1 MSKVIIEELQDQID
15 PVVDTTL
22 LQCESLIQFA
32 ACIGYEVVVNE
43 QNNIV
48 RFKQPN
54 FRSVGEEYISVRR
67 MIKLHNSAAEDIFEF
82 IKTLPKEYS
91 FQDFLNGASGHAMIE
106 TLFAGSSKIV
116 RKVKGQYHRKQ
127 GFAIQSHKVE
137 FNSDKD
143 YAHYGHL
150 VEVKEAE

>member
-1 MSKVIIEELQDQID
+1 MSNVIIE
-15 PVVDTTL
+15 PVVDTKL
-22 LQCESLIQFA
+22 LQYESLITFA
-32 ACIGYEVVVNE
+32 ACIGYEAVVNE

-67 MIKLHNSAAEDIFEF
+67 MINLHNNAAEDIFEF

-91 FQDFLNGASGHAMIE
+91 FQDFLNGASGHAMVE
-106 TLFAGSSKIV
+106 TLFAGSGKIV
-116 RKVKGQYHRKQ
+116 RKVKGQYQRKQ
-127 GFAIQSHKVE
+127 GLVIQSHKVE

-150 VEVKEAE
+150 VEIKEAK

>member
-1 MSKVIIEELQDQID
+1 MSKVIIEKLEDQIE
-15 PVVDTTL
+15 PVADTRL
-22 LQCESLIQFA
+22 LQCESLINFA
-32 ACIGYEVVVNE
+32 ACIGYEVVANE

-91 FQDFLNGASGHAMIE
+91 FQDFLNGAAGHTMIE
-106 TLFAGSSKIV
+106 ILFAGSGKIV
-116 RKVKGQYHRKQ
+116 KKVKGQYHRKE
-127 GFAIQSHKVE
+127 GLVIQSHKVE

-150 VEVKEAE
+150 VETKEVE

>member
-1 MSKVIIEELQDQID
+1 MGNVIIEELQDQIE
-15 PVVDTTL
+15 PVVGTTL

-82 IKTLPKEYS
+82 IKTIPKEYS
-91 FQDFLNGASGHAMIE
+91 FQDFLNGTSGHALIE

-116 RKVKGQYHRKQ
+116 RKVKGQYHRKE
-127 GFAIQSHKVE
+127 GLVIQSHKVE

-150 VEVKEAE
+150 VETKEAE

>member
-1 MSKVIIEELQDQID
+1 MSNVIIEEVEGL
-15 PVVDTTL
+15 VETLADTKL

-32 ACIGYEVVVNE
+32 ACIGYEVVMNE

-54 FRSVGEEYISVRR
+54 FRSVGEEYIAVRR

-91 FQDFLNGASGHAMIE
+91 FQDFLNGEDGHALIE
-106 TLFAGSSKIV
+106 SLFAGSSKIV
-116 RKVKGQYHRKQ
+116 KKVKGQYHRKQ
-127 GFAIQSHKVE
+127 GLVIQSHKVE
-137 FNSDKD
+137 FNSDRD

-150 VEVKEAE
+150 VGTKEAE

>member
-1 MSKVIIEELQDQID
+1 MSNVIIEELQDQID

-22 LQCESLIQFA
+22 LQCESLIRFA
-32 ACIGYEVVVNE
+32 ACIGYEVVMNE
-43 QNNIV
+43 QYNII

-82 IKTLPKEYS
+82 IKTIPKEYS
-91 FQDFLNGASGHAMIE
+91 FQDFLNGAAGHTMIE

-116 RKVKGQYHRKQ
+116 KKVKGQYQRKQ
-127 GFAIQSHKVE
+127 GLVIQSHIVQ

-143 YAHYGHL
+143 YAHYGHF
-150 VEVKEAE
+150 VEGES